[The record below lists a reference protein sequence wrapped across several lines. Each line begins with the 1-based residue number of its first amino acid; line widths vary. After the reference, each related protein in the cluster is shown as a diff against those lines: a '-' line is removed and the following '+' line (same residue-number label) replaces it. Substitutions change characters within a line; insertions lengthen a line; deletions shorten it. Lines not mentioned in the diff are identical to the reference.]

1 MAASGYNNQQSDI
14 KIPSS
19 IIQLAIQDNADA
31 ITTMFKQFLPE
42 NESIQLVQYLGL
54 QGLWGF
60 GTHEFA
66 CLTDRRIADITVGR
80 FGKIT
85 YQDGY
90 LEHINSSYIFQPSKL
105 KLYITVGVLFSIPL
119 FNFISLLP
127 SLQFIGAFI
136 VTFILFGLAL
146 ILLPLAVQWY
156 YRFNKCGIVIAVR
169 GGIPIYIFTNRRLL
183 TRANTLCRY
192 MTISRE
198 ERIKLRGVV

>member
-1 MAASGYNNQQSDI
+1 MTASASNNQQSDI
-14 KIPSS
+14 RIASS
-19 IIQLAIQDNADA
+19 IIQQAIQDNPDA
-31 ITTMFKQFLPE
+31 IATMFKQFLPE

-66 CLTDRRIADITVGR
+66 CLTNRRIADITVGR
-80 FGKIT
+80 FGKIN

-105 KLYITVGVLFSIPL
+105 KLYITVGLLFSIPL
-119 FNFISLLP
+119 LNFITLLP
-127 SLQFIGAFI
+127 SLQFFGAFI
-136 VTFILFGLAL
+136 ITLILVGLAL
-146 ILLPLAVQWY
+146 ILLPLVVQWY

>member
-14 KIPSS
+14 RIASS
-19 IIQLAIQDNADA
+19 IIQQAIQDNPDA

-90 LEHINSSYIFQPSKL
+90 LEHINSSFIFQPSKL

-119 FNFISLLP
+119 FNFIFLLP

-136 VTFILFGLAL
+136 ITFILFGLAL
-146 ILLPLAVQWY
+146 LLLPLVVQWY

>member
-1 MAASGYNNQQSDI
+1 MTTLTSNNQQKDI
-14 KIPSS
+14 RISSS
-19 IIQLAIQDNADA
+19 IIQQAIQDNPDA
-31 ITTMFKQFLPE
+31 IATMFQQFLPE
-42 NESIQLVQYLGL
+42 NESIHLVQYLGL

-80 FGKIT
+80 FGKIN

-105 KLYITVGVLFSIPL
+105 KLYITVGILFSFPL
-119 FNFISLLP
+119 LSLISLLP
-127 SLQFIGAFI
+127 LFQFFGAFLI
-136 VTFILFGLAL
+136 ALILFGVSLL
-146 ILLPLAVQWY
+146 LLPLVVQWY

-169 GGIPIYIFTNRRLL
+169 GGIPIYIFTNRKLL
-183 TRANTLCRY
+183 TRANTLCRQ

>member
-14 KIPSS
+14 RIASS
-19 IIQLAIQDNADA
+19 IIQQAIQDNPDA

-90 LEHINSSYIFQPSKL
+90 LEHINSSFIFQPSKL
-105 KLYITVGVLFSIPL
+105 KLYITVGALFSIPL
-119 FNFISLLP
+119 LSFISLVP
-127 SLQFIGAFI
+127 TIQFIGAFI
-136 VTFILFGLAL
+136 ITFILFGLAL
-146 ILLPLAVQWY
+146 LLLPLVVQWY
-156 YRFNKCGIVIAVR
+156 YRFNKCGILIAVR

>member
-1 MAASGYNNQQSDI
+1 MTASISNNQQSDI
-14 KIPSS
+14 RIASS
-19 IIQLAIQDNADA
+19 IIQQAIQDNPDA
-31 ITTMFKQFLPE
+31 IATMFKQFLPE

-66 CLTDRRIADITVGR
+66 CLTNRRIADITVGR
-80 FGKIT
+80 FGKIN

-105 KLYITVGVLFSIPL
+105 KLYITVGFLFSIPL
-119 FNFISLLP
+119 LNFITLLP
-127 SLQFIGAFI
+127 SLQFFGAFI
-136 VTFILFGLAL
+136 ITLILFGLAL
-146 ILLPLAVQWY
+146 ILLPLVVQWY

-183 TRANTLCRY
+183 TRANALCRY

>member
-1 MAASGYNNQQSDI
+1 MTASGYNNQQSDI
-14 KIPSS
+14 RIASS
-19 IIQLAIQDNADA
+19 IIQLAIQDNTDA
-31 ITTMFKQFLPE
+31 IATMFKQFLPE

-90 LEHINSSYIFQPSKL
+90 LEHINSSFIFQPSKL
-105 KLYITVGVLFSIPL
+105 KLYLTVGVLFSIPL
-119 FNFISLLP
+119 FSFISLLP
-127 SLQFIGAFI
+127 LFEFVGAFI
-136 VTFILFGLAL
+136 ITLILFGLAL